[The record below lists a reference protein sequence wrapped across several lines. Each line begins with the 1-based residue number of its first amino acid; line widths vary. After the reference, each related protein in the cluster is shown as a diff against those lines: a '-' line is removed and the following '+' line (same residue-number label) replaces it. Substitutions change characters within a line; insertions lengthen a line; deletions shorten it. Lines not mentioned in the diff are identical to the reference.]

1 MIHNHEV
8 RSSILRP
15 ATKLEALAFFR
26 ECFFR
31 ICPVPG
37 KYAELHT
44 SLFLAGRRFGIKIV
58 SIPVHVLKLILDSHW
73 GMFDFL
79 DRLPWKNLELRLSS
93 GQRHIDFCNSL
104 IYKEL

>member
-15 ATKLEALAFFR
+15 ATKLEALAFFC

-31 ICPVPG
+31 ICPAPG
-37 KYAELHT
+37 KIWAQRKIPVDLHFIVRLRHKA
-44 SLFLAGRRFGIKIV
+44 SGAALFLAGRRFGIKIV

-73 GMFDFL
+73 GMLDF
-79 DRLPWKNLELRLSS
+79 
-93 GQRHIDFCNSL
+93 
-104 IYKEL
+104 